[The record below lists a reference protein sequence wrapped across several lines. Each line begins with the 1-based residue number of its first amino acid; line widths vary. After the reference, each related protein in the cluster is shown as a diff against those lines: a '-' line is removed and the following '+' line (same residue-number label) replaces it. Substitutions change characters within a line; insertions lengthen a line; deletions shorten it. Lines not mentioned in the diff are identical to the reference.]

1 MTVTDPSV
9 SSLAALVLAA
19 GKGTRMKSRLPKVL
33 HRLAG
38 VPLLGHV
45 LSACEAL
52 GVSRTLVVVG
62 HGADEVKAFLP
73 ADVEA
78 ILQAEQRGTAHAVM
92 QAIPALDGF
101 EGDLLILS
109 GDVPLLSAETLQALL
124 SRHRGAGAALSV
136 LGFQPEDPARY
147 GRLVRDQQGRLAR
160 IVEYAD
166 ASEAERAIRE
176 VNAGVYVARWSAL
189 REALGHLD
197 ADNAQ
202 GEYYLPDAI
211 AWLVGRGDGVEVV
224 LTLDPIEVAGVNS
237 RVELSEL
244 ELAYRKRVVR
254 RWLEA
259 GVTFEDP
266 ATTVIGPEV
275 EIGPDTVLE
284 MGARLLGRTRIGEGC
299 VVGAHSELVDTVLG
313 DHVTIRQSVLH
324 QVTVEAGTT
333 VGPFAHLRNRAHI
346 GERCRIGNF
355 VEVKGSTFGNGAK
368 ASHLSYVGDAS
379 VGARANIGAGTIT
392 CNYDGVKKHRTTIGE
407 GAFIGSNSTLVAPLE
422 VGAHAYTAAGSTV
435 TEDVPEGALA
445 LGRARQ
451 VLKPGWASRR
461 KEMSRT

>member
-1 MTVTDPSV
+1 
-9 SSLAALVLAA
+9 
-19 GKGTRMKSRLPKVL
+19 MKSRLPKVL

-45 LSACEAL
+45 LSSCEAL
-52 GVSRTLVVVG
+52 GVERTLVVVG
-62 HGADEVKAFLP
+62 HGADQVEAFLP
-73 ADVEA
+73 AGVQPV
-78 ILQAEQRGTAHAVM
+78 LQAEQRGTAHAVM
-92 QAIPALDGF
+92 QAIPVLESF

-109 GDVPLLSAETLQALL
+109 GDVPLLSSSTLQALL
-124 SRHRGAGAALSV
+124 GRHRDSGASLTV
-136 LGFQPEDPARY
+136 LGFQPDDPARY
-147 GRLVRDQQGRLAR
+147 GRLVRDGAGRLSR

-176 VNAGVYVARWSAL
+176 VNAGVYVAKWSAL
-189 REALGHLD
+189 RESLGHLN

-211 AWLVGRGDGVEVV
+211 AWLVNRGDVVEVV
-224 LTLDPIEVAGVNS
+224 VTRDAVEVAGVNS

-244 ELAYRKRVVR
+244 EQAYRARVAR

-266 ATTVIGPEV
+266 ASTVIGPEV

-284 MGARLLGRTRIGEGC
+284 MGVRLLGRTRIGGGC
-299 VVGAHSELVDTVLG
+299 IVGAHTELVDTVLG
-313 DHVTIRQSVLH
+313 EGVSILQSVLH
-324 QVTVEAGTT
+324 QVTVEAGST
-333 VGPFAHLRNRAHI
+333 VGPFAHLRNQAHI
-346 GERCRIGNF
+346 GQRCRIGNF

-379 VGARANIGAGTIT
+379 VGAGANIGAGTIT
-392 CNYDGVKKHRTTIGE
+392 CNYDGVRKHRTTIGE

-422 VGAHAYTAAGSTV
+422 IGAHAYTAAGSTV

-451 VLKPGWASRR
+451 VLKSGWASRR
-461 KEMSRT
+461 KEISRT